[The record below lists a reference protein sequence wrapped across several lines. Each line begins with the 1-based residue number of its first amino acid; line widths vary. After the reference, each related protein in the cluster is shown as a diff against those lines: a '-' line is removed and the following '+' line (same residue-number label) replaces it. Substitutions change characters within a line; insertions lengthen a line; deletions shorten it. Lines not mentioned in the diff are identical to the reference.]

1 MPAGSVRPTGPT
13 CLGALV
19 ALAAAIA
26 VGALVFTLWPGLDLG
41 VSRLAYRPGAG
52 FVLADRPV
60 WDAVVLAGKV
70 ASILYVTAAL
80 VLLPASLLRRADPA
94 VARYWGL
101 VILLY
106 LIGPGLMVNGALKRG
121 FGRARPDQ
129 IELFG
134 GDGPFTAAWQ
144 VSGYCR
150 SACSFVSAEVAAG
163 TALTIGL
170 ALGALWFAGRP
181 AARLFRRLALAAL
194 ALLVLTALQRIGSG
208 RHFLSD
214 VVFAALLV
222 AALGA
227 ALACLLRP
235 HQMPYLTPHRTGDLP

>member
-80 VLLPASLLRRADPA
+80 VLLPASLLRRVQDVLLAGAAMVAAAGWWIAIVELTPA
-94 VARYWGL
+94 QYRPYIGGSQTNSILELTLGYNGLGRITGDEVGSVGGGGGNGGHWGSTGL
-101 VILLY
+101 FRMFESVSGGMVSWLIPAALILG
-106 LIGPGLMVNGALKRG
+106 IGALVLAVNTG
-121 FGRARPDQ
+121 YS
-129 IELFG
+129 
-134 GDGPFTAAWQ
+134 AA
-144 VSGYCR
+144 
-150 SACSFVSAEVAAG
+150 
-163 TALTIGL
+163 
-170 ALGALWFAGRP
+170 
-181 AARLFRRLALAAL
+181 AARLG
-194 ALLVLTALQRIGSG
+194 IPGSG
-208 RHFLSD
+208 S
-214 VVFAALLV
+214 ASNT
-222 AALGA
+222 
-227 ALACLLRP
+227 C
-235 HQMPYLTPHRTGDLP
+235 

>member
-121 FGRARPDQ
+121 FGRARARH
-129 IELFG
+129 G
-134 GDGPFTAAWQ
+134 M
-144 VSGYCR
+144 
-150 SACSFVSAEVAAG
+150 SAVVRFR
-163 TALTIGL
+163 
-170 ALGALWFAGRP
+170 GRP
-181 AARLFRRLALAAL
+181 SFS
-194 ALLVLTALQRIGSG
+194 VTK
-208 RHFLSD
+208 
-214 VVFAALLV
+214 
-222 AALGA
+222 
-227 ALACLLRP
+227 
-235 HQMPYLTPHRTGDLP
+235 M